1 MTESLSE
8 RIEFVGADGSSTLA
22 ARLDLPPETP
32 RAYAL
37 FAHCFTCGKDIY
49 AASQISERLTRHG
62 FGVLRFD
69 FTGIGA
75 SEGEFAN
82 TDFSSNIGD
91 LVAAVGWMRSQA
103 KTPSVLVGHSLGG
116 TAVLAAAGEIPEVR
130 AVCTLAAPAEP
141 NHVRHLF
148 TPSIDEIEARGE
160 AEVRIAGRPFRVR
173 KEFLDDIEA
182 HSLDRKIG
190 GLRKALLVFH
200 GPRDQVVGID
210 SATRIFVAA
219 RHPKSFVSLDD
230 ADHLLS
236 RRSDAEYVADV
247 LAAWARRYLPEA
259 AAAGAVEP
267 AATAAGGGVE
277 APPGAVTVGEAGR
290 GKFTQHIS
298 VGGRHHLLADEPVA
312 VGGTDTGPSPYD
324 LVLAGLGACT
334 TMTLRMYAEHKQIPL
349 ERAAVTLRHAKL
361 HARDCEECETRE
373 GKIDT
378 IDRDIELAG
387 PLTAEQRQRLLEI
400 AEKCPVHRTL
410 HSEVR
415 VRTRLAE

>member
-1 MTESLSE
+1 MTASRSE
-8 RIEFVGADGSSTLA
+8 RIDFVGADGDSRLA
-22 ARLDLPPETP
+22 ARLDLPAEEP

-82 TDFSSNIGD
+82 TDFASNIGD
-91 LVAAVGWMRSQA
+91 LLAAVRWMRSQGRA
-103 KTPSVLVGHSLGG
+103 PAVLVGHSLGG
-116 TAVLAAAGEIPEVR
+116 TAVLAAAGEIPEAR

-141 NHVRHLF
+141 GHVRHLF
-148 TPSIDEIEARGE
+148 TPSIDAIETRDE

-173 KEFLDDIEA
+173 KEFLADIEA
-182 HSLDRKIG
+182 HALDRKIG
-190 GLRKALLVFH
+190 QLRKALLVFH
-200 GPRDQVVGID
+200 GPRDEIVGID

-247 LAAWARRYLPEA
+247 IAAWARRYLPETGAAGIA
-259 AAAGAVEP
+259 AAVAN
-267 AATAAGGGVE
+267 AAGGGDE
-277 APPGAVTVGEAGR
+277 APPGAVTVAEAGR
-290 GKFTQHIS
+290 GRFAQHIS
-298 VGGRHHLLADEPVA
+298 VGGRHHLLADEPDA
-312 VGGTDTGPSPYD
+312 AGGTDTGPSPYD

-349 ERAAVTLRHAKL
+349 ERAAVTLRHAKI

-373 GKIDT
+373 GRIDT
-378 IDRDIELAG
+378 IDRDIALTG
-387 PLTAEQRQRLLEI
+387 RLTAEQRQRLLEI

-410 HSEVR
+410 HAEVR
-415 VRTRLAE
+415 IRTRLAG